1 MDVDAK
7 QAVYDT
13 AAANAKE
20 ASDAYDMAKKSAA
33 DARTAYDEA
42 KRALDV
48 ANMLNAQDAQSVK
61 DAKSAYE
68 AALKEYEEKAAVA
81 KEKQE
86 MYETDKEYS
95 QKASARLETAQ
106 KAYEEAKAAAEAA
119 QNLCESHIVQHKD
132 IFFKFNFKD
141 EDGNIL
147 DAVHTE
153 FYVDDKYIEGGEF
166 GHEGLTVNTKN
177 VLKIFSLGQ
186 TGGFNEYRP
195 REVVEDSDADY
206 SEGLFVRFVK
216 TRPDG
221 ADKDELMAVLTDKN
235 GKILTDD
242 WFVING
248 ADLKDGNVELTFL
261 MDKVAGNNT
270 PVPAPGTNPVDAASG
285 QPSGNVKGIKA
296 ASSRNVTPSVVAV
309 HKTSKAPGYASSAT
323 TAAPTGDNGYVSV
336 AVYTVL
342 AAAAATGLGIAIKR
356 RKKIN

>member
-13 AAANAKE
+13 AA
-20 ASDAYDMAKKSAA
+20 
-33 DARTAYDEA
+33 
-42 KRALDV
+42 
-48 ANMLNAQDAQSVK
+48 
-61 DAKSAYE
+61 
-68 AALKEYEEKAAVA
+68 
-81 KEKQE
+81 
-86 MYETDKEYS
+86 
-95 QKASARLETAQ
+95 
-106 KAYEEAKAAAEAA
+106 EAA
-119 QNLCESHIVQHKD
+119 QKLCESHIVQHKD

-141 EDGNIL
+141 EDGKIV

-153 FYVDDKYIEGGEF
+153 FYVDDQYIVGGEF

-186 TGGFNEYRP
+186 TGGFDEYRP
-195 REVVEDSDADY
+195 RDAEEDSDADY

-235 GKILTDD
+235 GKILTGD

-296 ASSRNVTPSVVAV
+296 TAAKAASSRNATPSVVAV
-309 HKTSKAPGYASSAT
+309 NQTSKAPGYTSSTTT
-323 TAAPTGDNGYVSV
+323 TAASTGDNGYASV

-342 AAAAATGLGIAIKR
+342 AAAAAAGLGIALKR
-356 RKKIN
+356 RKKTN